1 MDEFNEPTPA
11 ETRQV
16 MRKVAAYRK
25 VCDHV
30 RRRGTGS
37 LVFGCVM
44 LGLWFFLYMNGNVRG
59 GGNAWGVFS
68 LVHLGLAALEI
79 GVGLLQRFFPTA
91 EGVLLDGIVLL
102 AFAASN
108 GVRAF
113 FLWQATGVV
122 DWVFVAFAA
131 FWTFQA
137 VNILRSY
144 AQLVRGMPARPTRE
158 QLRWF
163 NGLLA
168 DLRDADPKADPR
180 AMAVPTDPFLTGML
194 LGHSA
199 YFLDP
204 AGEVMVVARE
214 EVILEAENSAD
225 PDKPP
230 RGYLTIDGV
239 DFPPFKL
246 SRANWEN
253 YVAWKREGGEDPL
266 AEFQGE
272 PAA

>member
-37 LVFGCVM
+37 LVFGCIMLAFWWFFYGRGADVWGLFSLFA
-44 LGLWFFLYMNGNVRG
+44 LGL
-59 GGNAWGVFS
+59 GV
-68 LVHLGLAALEI
+68 LEI
-79 GVGLLQRFFPTA
+79 GVGLLQRFFPSA
-91 EGVLLDGIVLL
+91 EGVLLDGVVLL

-113 FLWQATGVV
+113 FLWQATGRV
-122 DWVFVAFAA
+122 DWVFVGFAA

-168 DLRDADPKADPR
+168 DLRDADPKDDPR
-180 AMAVPTDPFLTGML
+180 AMAIPTDPYLTGLL
-194 LGHSA
+194 LGDTA
-199 YFLDP
+199 FFLDP

-214 EVILEAENSAD
+214 EVVLEAENSAD

-230 RGYLTIDGV
+230 RGYLSIAGEDY
-239 DFPPFKL
+239 PPFKL

-253 YVAWKREGGEDPL
+253 YVAWKRDGGEDPL
-266 AEFQGE
+266 AEDD
-272 PAA
+272 ADVRRR